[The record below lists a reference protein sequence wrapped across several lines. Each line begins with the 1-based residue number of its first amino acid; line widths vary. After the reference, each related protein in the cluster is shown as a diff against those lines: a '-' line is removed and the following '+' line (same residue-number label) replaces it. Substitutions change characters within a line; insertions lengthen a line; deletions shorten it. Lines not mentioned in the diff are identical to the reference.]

1 MTPDDVRALVDAF
14 ESSTWDEMSL
24 VSGETRLDLART
36 GRPPQAAVGETRP
49 QTGAVEATSA
59 GPVPVTQAP
68 IIPPTTGHLESSDH
82 LATGPG
88 AGSPPS
94 GAPVEGHRVTA
105 PSIGLFWQ
113 SPQPGA
119 PPFVEVG
126 QMVGPDDTV
135 CIIEVMKLINHVK
148 AGVTA
153 RVLHLAVENGQMVE
167 FGDLLM
173 VLSTEG

>member
-1 MTPDDVRALVDAF
+1 MTPDDIRALIDAF
-14 ESSTWDEMSL
+14 ESSTWDEMSF
-24 VSGETRLDLART
+24 VSGETRLDLTRT
-36 GRPPQAAVGETRP
+36 GRPPQAAGSETRT
-49 QTGAVEATSA
+49 QSAAVEAVPA
-59 GPVPVTQAP
+59 GPVSLTPAP
-68 IIPPTTGHLESSDH
+68 IISLATEHLETSDH
-82 LATGPG
+82 RATGTG
-88 AGSPPS
+88 NLASE
-94 GAPVEGHRVTA
+94 APVEGHRVTA

-126 QMVGPDDTV
+126 QIVEPDDTL

-148 AGVTA
+148 AGVA
-153 RVLHLAVENGQMVE
+153 GRVLSVAVENGQMVE